1 MQAPL
6 TAVGKAC
13 LFALVWTVVTAIG
26 LFSMRGMFRT
36 QGDLLLGA
44 LFALLLSY
52 FPIMVATDIG
62 YRTARKASRS
72 KSIKRPPIANAP
84 DGSSGDPEMPSLG
97 AN

>member
-6 TAVGKAC
+6 TAIGKAC
-13 LFALVWTVVTAIG
+13 LFALVWNVVTAIC
-26 LFSMRGMFRT
+26 LVSMRGMVRT
-36 QGDLLLGA
+36 QGALWLFV

-62 YRTARKASRS
+62 YRSARKASRP
-72 KSIKRPPIANAP
+72 KSIKRPPIANAH
-84 DGSSGDPEMPSLG
+84 DGPSGDPETPSLG